1 MEYPVRKPNRLLE
14 YDYSQN
20 GAYFIIICTQGRK
33 EILSKIVGNDDEITN
48 IANGCMKNA
57 VGEPIRL
64 PFLPQENPILFPY
77 GQIVKESVLNIPNC
91 YPQVQVDKYV
101 IMPNHVHLII
111 TIEEYQRCGK
121 MISSPTVSTVVGQ
134 MKRYASKQAGIS
146 LWQRSFHDHVIRGE
160 RDYKKIWAYIDE
172 NPYHWR
178 EDCFYPAQG

>member
-1 MEYPVRKPNRLLE
+1 MEYPVRKPNRLPE

-20 GAYFIIICTQGRK
+20 RAYFITICTQGRK
-33 EILSKIVGNDDEITN
+33 EILSKIVGDGAHDVPRVELSDYGKIT
-48 IANGCMKNA
+48 
-57 VGEPIRL
+57 E
-64 PFLPQENPILFPY
+64 QYIL
-77 GQIVKESVLNIPNC
+77 SVDRTKKSACVN
-91 YPQVQVDKYV
+91 KYV

-121 MISSPTVSTVVGQ
+121 MISSPTVSTVIGQ

-160 RDYKKIWAYIDE
+160 RDYQKIWAYIDE

-178 EDCFYPAQG
+178 EDCFYPAR

>member
-1 MEYPVRKPNRLLE
+1 MEYPVRKPNRLPE

-20 GAYFIIICTQGRK
+20 GAYFITICTQGRK

-48 IANGCMKNA
+48 IANGCMQNA

-64 PFLPQENPILFPY
+64 PFLPQENPILLPY
-77 GQIVKESVLNIPNC
+77 GQIVKESVLNISIC

-121 MISSPTVSTVVGQ
+121 MISSPTVSTVIGQ

-178 EDCFYPAQG
+178 EDCFYPAR